1 MKCWICDITI
11 SDCVLLP
18 DPSSPREVLNIDS
31 VADNTHPD
39 TFEYKEVSPF
49 RFIYYYLC
57 INCCDNYLKFYPRNI
72 KKLMNREITGKFHNR
87 ISQL

>member
-1 MKCWICDITI
+1 MIIF
-11 SDCVLLP
+11 DCILLP
-18 DPSSPREVLNIDS
+18 APSSPGEVLNNIES

-57 INCCDNYLKFYPRNI
+57 INCIPWENFSRLI
-72 KKLMNREITGKFHNR
+72 KNH
-87 ISQL
+87 